1 MFKACTLPQQ
11 PMLQSYLDSSNA
23 FYLDLLGYKQEQTK
37 LNVLDY
43 EQWQALCKKQEGN
56 QDASGM
62 FQPRSQIA
70 VINSENDAYPLN
82 LFHEYFGHGLFYE
95 RTLAG
100 KRLVDL
106 EQKLMQE
113 EKEHF
118 EGIPFSLKE
127 LKRFRENNAT
137 FKHMQ
142 QEREEN
148 LDLYENFAIWT
159 EYLLAKH
166 FGINQF
172 EMRYDSMPE
181 SERSQFDKILAFS
194 KRYGNLS
201 TFYAVG
207 FERKITIPRVKMLL
221 EDVYRNLLQDARLV
235 VVYGSRKPFS
245 DIDIFAVSDN
255 LPEIDTNW
263 LDVRVCS
270 VKDFEE
276 GVKLF
281 DITITDPLLTGE
293 IIYGDKDYLEQ
304 QKTRLVRQP
313 ITEEAIKYNIK
324 QSERQE
330 RMALEFSVGS
340 NENFRGMSYS
350 LTYLRNAF
358 ALREGKRLLT
368 KSRMSANTLLSE
380 GETKQCRGTK

>member
-1 MFKACTLPQQ
+1 MFKVCGQLQQ
-11 PMLQSYLDSSNA
+11 PILKSYLDSSND
-23 FYLDLLGYKQEQTK
+23 FYQGLLGYKQEQTK
-37 LNVLDY
+37 LTVLDC
-43 EQWQALCKKQEGN
+43 EGWRALCKKQEGN

-70 VINSENDAYPLN
+70 VINSESEVYPLN
-82 LFHEYFGHGLFYE
+82 LFHEYFGHGLFCE
-95 RTLAG
+95 RTLTG
-100 KRLVDL
+100 KKLVDL

-137 FKHMQ
+137 FKHLQ
-142 QEREEN
+142 QEREDN

-159 EYLLAKH
+159 ECLLAKH
-166 FGINQF
+166 FDINQF

-181 SERSQFDKILAFS
+181 SERSQFDKILSFS

-221 EDVYRNLLQDARLV
+221 EDIYKNLLQDARFI
-235 VVYGSRKPFS
+235 VVYGSGKPFS

-255 LPEIDTNW
+255 LPEIDMKW
-263 LDVRVCS
+263 LDVRVYS
-270 VKDFEE
+270 IKDFEE
-276 GVKLF
+276 GINMF
-281 DITITDPLLTGE
+281 DIAVTDPLLTGE
-293 IIYGDKDYLEQ
+293 LIFGDKDYLEQ
-304 QKTRLVRQP
+304 QKTKLVGQP
-313 ITEEAIKYNIK
+313 ITEEAIKHNIK
-324 QSERQE
+324 QSEKQE
-330 RMALEFSVGS
+330 RMALQFSVGS
-340 NENFRGMSYS
+340 SENSRGMSYS

-368 KSRMSANTLLSE
+368 KSGMSNNTLLSE
-380 GETKQCRGTK
+380 GENKQYGDIK